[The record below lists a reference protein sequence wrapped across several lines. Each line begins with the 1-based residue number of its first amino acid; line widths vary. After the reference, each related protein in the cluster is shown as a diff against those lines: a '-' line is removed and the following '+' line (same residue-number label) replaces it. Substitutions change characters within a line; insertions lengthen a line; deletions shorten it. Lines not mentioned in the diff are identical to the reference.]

1 MPKGP
6 QGQKRPQGEV
16 QAAVMVGKIATGQIK
31 EPQTRRMATIR
42 YADARNSRS
51 LNRAF
56 PKQTEVKPN
65 A

>member
-1 MPKGP
+1 MPEGP
-6 QGQKRPQGEV
+6 RGEKRPQSEV

-56 PKQTEVKPN
+56 PKQDETR
-65 A
+65 